1 MDYVQIHKD
10 AMEFSDSPR
19 GKYIIAQALY
29 LGIKALYQVPEPY
42 REVSNA
48 MDMKYLLDTLHPGMT
63 DLFDQ
68 VQPPSPSTYESRYG
82 NYFSH

>member
-29 LGIKALYQVPEPY
+29 FGIKALYQVPEPY

-48 MDMKYLLDTLHPGMT
+48 MDMKYMLDTLHHGMG

-68 VQPPSPSTYESRYG
+68 VQPPLLPTYQDR
-82 NYFSH
+82 